1 MMPEANAPLYFVI
14 EEKDNS
20 VDLTEKGI
28 DLITGEGE
36 DSSFFILPEIG
47 VELNKI
53 EKDSS
58 LEIEERTQKKES
70 LIRD

>member
-1 MMPEANAPLYFVI
+1 MKSYPSENRKLYLQDNKKMMPEADNAPLYFVI

-36 DSSFFILPEIG
+36 DPDFFILPEIG
-47 VELNKI
+47 
-53 EKDSS
+53 
-58 LEIEERTQKKES
+58 R
-70 LIRD
+70 

>member
-1 MMPEANAPLYFVI
+1 MPEADKPLYFVI

-36 DSSFFILPEIG
+36 DP
-47 VELNKI
+47 
-53 EKDSS
+53 
-58 LEIEERTQKKES
+58 
-70 LIRD
+70 